1 MTHLKSLAIDVIE
14 PTRVPRF
21 AHENRESGRTR
32 PCETAEPRAKVGPKP
47 NAKVQAPG
55 KLAARARSSGQ

>member
-14 PTRVPRF
+14 PTRVHRF
-21 AHENRESGRTR
+21 AHENRESGRKR

-47 NAKVQAPG
+47 NAKVQASD